1 MPLLFYIRVQYLLRL
16 GLELLLDLAT
26 GLDALQDGLTVLV
39 KLELGDD
46 DLGGV
51 DSERDGLAGGLLADN
66 TLDVNDVLETVDGG
80 DLSLT
85 TLVGATD
92 NGDLVILADW
102 DRAHLTLSERFGG
115 WLALCAYVVLLTELL
130 AERGAHDSAANTGWG
145 AEVRLARLPAG
156 GVEG

>member
-1 MPLLFYIRVQYLLRL
+1 MPNALPAICCRKIAEQPDNSMPVTPFPKLRYNRVSRCLYCFIIESSNLLRL

-51 DSERDGLAGGLLADN
+51 DAERDGLSRGLLADN

-80 DLSLT
+80 DLALT
-85 TLVGATD
+85 TLVGATND
-92 NGDLVILADW
+92 GDLVILADW
-102 DRAHLTLSERFGG
+102 DRAHLTS
-115 WLALCAYVVLLTELL
+115 T
-130 AERGAHDSAANTGWG
+130 
-145 AEVRLARLPAG
+145 VR
-156 GVEG
+156 

>member
-1 MPLLFYIRVQYLLRL
+1 LPLLFYIRVQYLLRL

-26 GLDALQDGLTVLV
+26 GLDALQDSLTVLV

-51 DSERDGLAGGLLADN
+51 DAERDGLSRGLLADN

-85 TLVGATD
+85 TLVGATND
-92 NGDLVILADW
+92 GDLVILADW
-102 DRAHLTLSERFGG
+102 DRANLTLLDRFWC
-115 WLALCAYVVLLTELL
+115 WLAPYTYVVLLTELL

>member
-1 MPLLFYIRVQYLLRL
+1 MFYNRVQYLLRL

-26 GLDALQDGLTVLV
+26 GLDALQDGLTILV

-51 DSERDGLAGGLLADN
+51 DAERDGLSRGLLADN

-85 TLVGATD
+85 TLVGATN

-102 DRAHLTLSERFGG
+102 DRANLTLLDKFWC
-115 WLALCAYVVLLTELL
+115 WLAPYTYVVLLTELL